1 MGCIVAVKILFFDAR
16 VWRYSINAVSKII
29 EEAAFRVTEEGFRL
43 KAIDASRVVLV
54 DFNMP
59 SSSFDEFSVEGE
71 EVIGVN
77 LEDLAKILRRATK
90 EDRLEL
96 STMEGGRLV
105 VAFLGKGTRKFIVPS
120 IETLAEQ
127 LPELKIPFKTRVK
140 MLSTVFRDLVKDLE
154 PIGDAIE
161 FIADPDRKVLIAR
174 SSGDL
179 AEAEIEL
186 SEETGALLEFE
197 SEEESRAMYTV
208 DYLSD
213 IVGAAQAANEVVF
226 EFGTAIPCKIEYILP
241 QEGRLTF
248 YVAPRTE

>member
-1 MGCIVAVKILFFDAR
+1 MRILFFDAR
-16 VWRYSINAVSKII
+16 VWRYAINAVSKII
-29 EEAAFRVTEEGFRL
+29 EEASFNISEEGFRL

-54 DFNMP
+54 DFRMP
-59 SSSFDEFSVEGE
+59 STSFDEFDIEKE
-71 EVIGVN
+71 EAVGVN

-96 STMEGGRLV
+96 KTLEASRLSI
-105 VAFLGKGTRKFIVPS
+105 AFIGKGTRRFVISS
-120 IETLAEQ
+120 IQTLAEQ
-127 LPELKIPFKTRVK
+127 LPELKIPFKARIR

-161 FIADPDRKVLIAR
+161 FIAKPDAHSLIAR
-174 SSGDL
+174 AEGDL

-186 SEETGALLEFE
+186 SEDTGALLEFE
-197 SEEESRAMYTV
+197 AEEESRAIYTV

-213 IVGAAQAANEVVF
+213 IVTAAQAANEVLF

-241 QEGRLTF
+241 QEGRLVF

>member
-1 MGCIVAVKILFFDAR
+1 MRILFFDAR
-16 VWRYSINAVSKII
+16 VWRYAINAVSKII
-29 EEAAFRVTEEGFRL
+29 EEAAFRITDEGFRL

-59 SSSFDEFSVEGE
+59 STSFDEFNVEGE
-71 EVIGVN
+71 EIVGVN

-96 STMEGGRLV
+96 STLEEGRLV
-105 VAFLGKGTRKFIVPS
+105 VAFLGKGTRKFIMPS

-127 LPELKIPFKTRVK
+127 LPELKIPFKTRIK

-161 FIADPDRKVLIAR
+161 FFANPDTRSLIAR

-186 SEETGALLEFE
+186 TEESGALIEFE
-197 SEEESRAMYTV
+197 SEEESRAIYTV
-208 DYLSD
+208 DYLAD

-241 QEGRLTF
+241 QEGRLVF

>member
-1 MGCIVAVKILFFDAR
+1 MRLVFFDAR
-16 VWRYSINAVSKII
+16 VWRYAISAVSKII
-29 EEAAFRVTEEGFRL
+29 EEAAFVINENGFRL

-54 DFNMP
+54 DFTLP
-59 SSSFDEFSVEGE
+59 STSFEEFEVEKE

-90 EDRLEL
+90 EDKLEL
-96 STMEGGRLV
+96 KSLEGGRLSV
-105 VAFLGKGTRKFIVPS
+105 SFLGKGRRTFIIPS
-120 IETLAEQ
+120 IETMAEQ
-127 LPELKIPFKTRVK
+127 LPELNIKFTAKAK
-140 MLSTVFRDLVKDLE
+140 MMSTIFRDTVKDLE

-161 FIADPDRKVLIAR
+161 FIAKPDENKVIAR

-186 SEETGALLEFE
+186 TEEAGSLIEF
-197 SEEESRAMYTV
+197 SAEEEARSIYST

-213 IVGAAQAANEVVF
+213 IVSAAQAANEVVF
-226 EFGTAIPCKIEYILP
+226 EFGTAIPCKIEFLLP
-241 QEGRLTF
+241 QEGRLIF